1 MSKYL
6 FLLLFVTG
14 SASYAYGE
22 YLQYH
27 ASPITELPT
36 NLICEH
42 DAIFNQYICFE
53 EKS

>member
-6 FLLLFVTG
+6 FLLLFVTS
-14 SASYAYGE
+14 SASYVYGE
-22 YLQYH
+22 YLQYN

-42 DAIFNQYICFE
+42 DVIFSQYNCYE
-53 EKS
+53 VSK